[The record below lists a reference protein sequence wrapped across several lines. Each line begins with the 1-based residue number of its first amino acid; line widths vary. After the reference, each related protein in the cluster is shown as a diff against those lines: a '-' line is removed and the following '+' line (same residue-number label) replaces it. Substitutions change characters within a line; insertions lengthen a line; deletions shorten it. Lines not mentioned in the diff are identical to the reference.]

1 MPEKIFIETDVL
13 FHTDGK
19 MTPKFFIWEGKTIK
33 IDEVKNVS
41 ITLGSLSGGP
51 AAAAKYACSAK
62 GKDVNLYFDV
72 NKWYVREGEV
82 PF

>member
-1 MPEKIFIETDVL
+1 MPGKIFIETDVI
-13 FHTDGK
+13 FHEDGK
-19 MTPKFFIWEGKTIK
+19 MTPKSFVWKGKAIP

-51 AAAAKYACSAK
+51 AAAAKYACVAR
-62 GKDVNLYFDV
+62 GKDVNLFFDV